1 MADDNKP
8 YISKSYLI
16 TQFKNFK
23 KYIDGIFLPQINP
36 SVTGNLTIDGEI
48 IDKSGNSK
56 IQTFENKD
64 TLDGFSENSAGGLIW
79 NGAPIEGGGGGA
91 SDAIDVAYDNATS
104 ELAAENVQEA
114 IDELDKYVD
123 DNKLDYR
130 VEERKLIVGGGLGQK
145 HTYSTEEQVVGTW
158 IDGKPL
164 YEKTVTWS
172 GLSRVASFD
181 IGFTDANLKNAYGFV
196 TRADGYQTRI
206 NTAYRDIYGLQGYAV
221 SFSEFKD
228 GIFRVECGTDINII
242 NAEVTVL
249 YTKTTD

>member
-1 MADDNKP
+1 MADEKKP

-36 SVTGNLTIDGEI
+36 SVTGNLKLDGELV
-48 IDKSGNSK
+48 DKDGNSM

-64 TLDGFSENSAGGLIW
+64 TLDGFSENSEGGLIW

-104 ELAAENVQEA
+104 ELVAENVQEA

-145 HTYSTEEQVVGTW
+145 HAYSTEEQVVGTW
-158 IDGKPL
+158 IDGKAI
-164 YEKTVTWS
+164 YEKTYNIENTVVVNVQVWTNVLNIDVPIDKL
-172 GLSRVASFD
+172 LSTNVFDPNYVANM
-181 IGFTDANLKNAYGFV
+181 ILIKYQN
-196 TRADGYQTRI
+196 GYLTI
-206 NTAYRDIYGLQGYAV
+206 LSPITLG
-221 SFSEFKD
+221 
-228 GIFRVECGTDINII
+228 I
-242 NAEVTVL
+242 NAGSSITIR

>member
-1 MADDNKP
+1 MADDKKP

-16 TQFKNFK
+16 TQFKSFK

-56 IQTFENKD
+56 IQVFENKD
-64 TLDGFSENSAGGLIW
+64 TLDGFSENSEGGLIW
-79 NGAPIEGGGGGA
+79 NGAPIEGGGGGGGA

-104 ELAAENVQEA
+104 ELEAENVQEA

-130 VEERKLIVGGGLGQK
+130 VEERKLVVGGGLGQK
-145 HTYSTEEQVVGTW
+145 HNYSTDEQIVGTW
-158 IDGKPL
+158 IDGKPI
-164 YEKTVTWS
+164 YEKVLVLPELIGIMPNTWYIIPNFDFSFCKDCVYCGGMNDTGAYFPIS
-172 GLSRVASFD
+172 GGKADNKLQIMTYRNAAVG
-181 IGFTDANLKNAYGFV
+181 ITKIILK
-196 TRADGYQTRI
+196 
-206 NTAYRDIYGLQGYAV
+206 
-221 SFSEFKD
+221 
-228 GIFRVECGTDINII
+228 
-242 NAEVTVL
+242 